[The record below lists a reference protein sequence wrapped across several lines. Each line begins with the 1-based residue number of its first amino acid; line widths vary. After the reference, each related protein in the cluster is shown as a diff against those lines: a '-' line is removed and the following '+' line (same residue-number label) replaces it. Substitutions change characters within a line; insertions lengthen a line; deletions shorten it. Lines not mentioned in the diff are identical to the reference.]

1 MTPQQFFDNL
11 LAAAKSD
18 VLVAAIPPAIT
29 FLTNV
34 RSNPDPLNVVAQA
47 SVLNVSL
54 LAALPNL
61 ERTAIQQMSG
71 SLSTALQSVL
81 ADAQAKL
88 AALAAPAQAPAIA
101 AAAKAFGT

>member
-1 MTPQQFFDNL
+1 MTPQQFFDSL

-34 RSNPDPLNVVAQA
+34 KANPDPLNVVAQA

-54 LAALPNL
+54 ISALPNL

-88 AALAAPAQAPAIA
+88 AALAAPAQPAAP
-101 AAAKAFGT
+101 AKAFPA